1 MKNEEQNIESI
12 TTKPIITNTA
22 IGGRVIEPKKAQ
34 PIKPKNSETKTLVE
48 ALNKFQALNISA
60 LKSTDNTYF
69 KSTYADLTS
78 VIDAVNQ
85 GAKYGLCFTQQVQY
99 KNMVLDKQINDT
111 FKDGATK
118 QTSGQVVNRD
128 IWVKTTIYHTIDE
141 KMIECD
147 VPVLINSAE
156 KDNPQKMGSA
166 ITYAKRY
173 GLQALFGLG
182 QDDDGN
188 TASGVTDKGGKN
200 GK

>member
-1 MKNEEQNIESI
+1 MNEELNKIKTIKPQEQ
-12 TTKPIITNTA
+12 TKVTKPIK
-22 IGGRVIEPKKAQ
+22 VIKKD
-34 PIKPKNSETKTLVE
+34 ETSHSLVG
-48 ALNKFQALNISA
+48 ALRKFQELNISA
-60 LKSTDNTYF
+60 LKGTDNTYF

-99 KNMVLDKQINDT
+99 KNIVLDKQIHDT

-118 QTSGQVVNRD
+118 QTSGQIVNRD
-128 IWVKTTIYHTIDE
+128 IWVKTTIYHSIDN
-141 KMIECD
+141 KTIECD

-173 GLQALFGLG
+173 GLQALYGLG
-182 QDDDGN
+182 QDDDANEATGL
-188 TASGVTDKGGKN
+188 KGTKN

>member
-1 MKNEEQNIESI
+1 MNEENIEQP
-12 TTKPIITNTA
+12 KK
-22 IGGRVIEPKKAQ
+22 VEEVKVQKKEPKVQKKIEQ
-34 PIKPKNSETKTLVE
+34 SKTLID
-48 ALNKFQALNISA
+48 ALNRFQELNINA
-60 LKSTDNTYF
+60 LKNLDNTFF
-69 KSTYADLTS
+69 KSSYADLTS

-99 KNMVLDKQINDT
+99 KNMVLDKQMVDNL
-111 FKDGATK
+111 KDGTTK
-118 QTSGQVVNRD
+118 TTSGQVITRD

-141 KMIECD
+141 RTIECD
-147 VPVLINSAE
+147 VPVLINNAE

-182 QDDDGN
+182 QDDDANEATGN
-188 TASGVTDKGGKN
+188 KGVNN

>member
-1 MKNEEQNIESI
+1 MNEENIEQPKKVEEI
-12 TTKPIITNTA
+12 KVQKKEPK
-22 IGGRVIEPKKAQ
+22 VQKKIEP
-34 PIKPKNSETKTLVE
+34 SKTLVD
-48 ALNKFQALNISA
+48 ALNRFQELNISA

-99 KNMVLDKQINDT
+99 KNMVLDKQMVDN
-111 FKDGATK
+111 FKDGTTK
-118 QTSGQVVNRD
+118 TTSGQVITRD

-141 KMIECD
+141 KTIECD
-147 VPVLINSAE
+147 VPVLINNAE

-182 QDDDGN
+182 QDDDANEATGN
-188 TASGVTDKGGKN
+188 KGVNN

>member
-1 MKNEEQNIESI
+1 MNEENIEQP
-12 TTKPIITNTA
+12 KK
-22 IGGRVIEPKKAQ
+22 VEEVKVQKKEPKVQKKIEQ
-34 PIKPKNSETKTLVE
+34 SKTLID
-48 ALNKFQALNISA
+48 ALNRFQELNISA
-60 LKSTDNTYF
+60 LKNLDNTFF
-69 KSTYADLTS
+69 KSSYADLTS

-99 KNMVLDKQINDT
+99 KNMVLDKQMVDNL
-111 FKDGATK
+111 KDGTTK
-118 QTSGQVVNRD
+118 TTSGQVITRD

-141 KMIECD
+141 KTIECD
-147 VPVLINSAE
+147 VPVLINNAE

-182 QDDDGN
+182 QDDDANEATGN
-188 TASGVTDKGGKN
+188 KGVNN

>member
-1 MKNEEQNIESI
+1 MNEENIEQP
-12 TTKPIITNTA
+12 KK
-22 IGGRVIEPKKAQ
+22 VEEVKVQKKEPKVQKKIEQ
-34 PIKPKNSETKTLVE
+34 SKTLID
-48 ALNKFQALNISA
+48 ALNRFQELNISA
-60 LKSTDNTYF
+60 LKNLDNTFF

-99 KNMVLDKQINDT
+99 KNMVLDKQMVDNL
-111 FKDGATK
+111 KDGTTK
-118 QTSGQVVNRD
+118 TTSGQVITRD

-141 KMIECD
+141 KTIECD
-147 VPVLINSAE
+147 VPVLINNAE

-182 QDDDGN
+182 QDDDANEATGN
-188 TASGVTDKGGKN
+188 KGVNN

>member
-1 MKNEEQNIESI
+1 MNEENIEQP
-12 TTKPIITNTA
+12 KKVEEEVKAQKKEPK
-22 IGGRVIEPKKAQ
+22 VQKIEP
-34 PIKPKNSETKTLVE
+34 SKTLVD
-48 ALNKFQALNISA
+48 ALNRFQELNISA

-99 KNMVLDKQINDT
+99 KNMVLDKQMVDNL
-111 FKDGATK
+111 KDGTTK
-118 QTSGQVVNRD
+118 TTSGQVVTRY
-128 IWVKTTIYHTIDE
+128 IWVNTTIYHTIDD
-141 KMIECD
+141 KTIECC
-147 VPVLINSAE
+147 VPVLINNAE

-182 QDDDGN
+182 QDDDANEATGN
-188 TASGVTDKGGKN
+188 KGVKN
-200 GK
+200 G